1 VHFGSVAPIIEK
13 SYVSYNLT
21 VNSRCTKSNRIPYT
35 SRHFLPICFN
45 TDYCLSDVNQ
55 KIASPYDVIKEKKFS
70 EVLEIIKNLVK
81 EFDIGSIIVGDPI
94 NMDGSFGPKSQS
106 SRSFIANI
114 NKDIHIPILL
124 WDERLSTV
132 AAEKSLIEADISR
145 KKRSEVIDKI
155 AANII
160 LQNFLDFLNTNS

>member
-1 VHFGSVAPIIEK
+1 MIDDSNNFREIIPK
-13 SYVSYNLT
+13 NKTIL
-21 VNSRCTKSNRIPYT
+21 CLDLGKKRIG
-35 SRHFLPICFN
+35 LAI
-45 TDYCLSDVNQ
+45 SDVNQ
-55 KIASPYDVIKEKKFS
+55 KIATPYDVIKEKKFS

-94 NMDGSFGPKSQS
+94 NMDGSLGPKSQS

-114 NKDIHIPILL
+114 NKDIYIPILL

-145 KKRSEVIDKI
+145 KKRGEVIDKI

>member
-1 VHFGSVAPIIEK
+1 MNGS
-13 SYVSYNLT
+13 L
-21 VNSRCTKSNRIPYT
+21 
-35 SRHFLPICFN
+35 
-45 TDYCLSDVNQ
+45 
-55 KIASPYDVIKEKKFS
+55 
-70 EVLEIIKNLVK
+70 
-81 EFDIGSIIVGDPI
+81 
-94 NMDGSFGPKSQS
+94 GPKSQS

>member
-1 VHFGSVAPIIEK
+1 MIDDSNNFREIIPK
-13 SYVSYNLT
+13 NKTIL
-21 VNSRCTKSNRIPYT
+21 CLDLGKKRIG
-35 SRHFLPICFN
+35 LAI
-45 TDYCLSDVNQ
+45 SDVNQ

-94 NMDGSFGPKSQS
+94 NMDGSLGPKSQS

>member
-1 VHFGSVAPIIEK
+1 MIDDSNNFREIIPK
-13 SYVSYNLT
+13 NKTIL
-21 VNSRCTKSNRIPYT
+21 CLDLGKKRIG
-35 SRHFLPICFN
+35 LAI
-45 TDYCLSDVNQ
+45 SDVNQ
-55 KIASPYDVIKEKKFS
+55 KIASPYNVIKEKKFS

-94 NMDGSFGPKSQS
+94 NMDGSLGPKSQS

-145 KKRSEVIDKI
+145 KKRGEVIDKI

>member
-1 VHFGSVAPIIEK
+1 MIDDSNNFREIIPK
-13 SYVSYNLT
+13 NKTIL
-21 VNSRCTKSNRIPYT
+21 
-35 SRHFLPICFN
+35 
-45 TDYCLSDVNQ
+45 CLDLGKKIIGLAISDVNQ
-55 KIASPYDVIKEKKFS
+55 KIATPYDVIKEKKFS

-94 NMDGSFGPKSQS
+94 NMDGSLGPKSQS

>member
-1 VHFGSVAPIIEK
+1 MINDSNNFREIIPK
-13 SYVSYNLT
+13 NKTIL
-21 VNSRCTKSNRIPYT
+21 CLDLGKKRIG
-35 SRHFLPICFN
+35 LAI
-45 TDYCLSDVNQ
+45 SDVNQ

-94 NMDGSFGPKSQS
+94 NMDGSLGPKSQS